1 MAGFLVPFATGALGK
16 VMDTREEQDQISG
29 AMIDAASEHYLT
41 TSNDEKLRLKNVEKV
56 YKDIKDAY
64 GINVAEAM
72 AHWGYLDSGD
82 LKEAYAW
89 IEKIGSTN
97 LNKLKT
103 ADIKDLQP
111 VFENNFTST
120 NKALESKENVLA
132 KNLNRGDLKN
142 LSDLY
147 FGKSIKKGKL
157 DSTRQFLFGGPT
169 LGEEDVVPSMLQLE
183 KEIDKEKATLE
194 EPDKQLLDVMSTLPL
209 GPIADASGAGF
220 TASEFR
226 LRQTDATDVA
236 LASLGLSGKY
246 TVENG
251 EIKPISFT
259 DLDGLQYAY
268 ASELISK
275 AFLVEGFNLDTYKQ
289 AGTVTANI
297 IRNDLNLVG
306 KSYVNF
312 KNAAP
317 PNVELLPEITKD
329 GKKAF
334 NQAGYQI
341 FLQSNVELLAKF
353 AVSKSYT
360 HRQLIIKRF
369 GDGTYARYFQKYL
382 EELDK
387 NPPN

>member
-16 VMDTREEQDQISG
+16 VMDIREEQDQISG
-29 AMIDAASEHYLT
+29 AMIDAASGHYLT
-41 TSNDEKLRLKNVEKV
+41 NLNDEKLKLKNVDKV
-56 YKDIKDAY
+56 YKNIEDAY
-64 GINVAEAM
+64 GTNVAEAM

-82 LKEAYAW
+82 LKEAYSW
-89 IEKIGSTN
+89 IEKIGPTN
-97 LNKLKT
+97 INKLKT
-103 ADIKDLQP
+103 ANIQDLQP
-111 VFENNFTST
+111 VFENNFAST
-120 NKALESKENVLA
+120 NKTIESKENVLA

-183 KEIDKEKATLE
+183 KEIGKEKATLE

-209 GPIADASGAGF
+209 GPIVDASGTGF
-220 TASEFR
+220 SASEFR
-226 LRQTDATDVA
+226 LRQTDAADVA
-236 LASLGLSGKY
+236 LSSLGLGGKY

-275 AFLVEGFNLDTYKQ
+275 AFLTEGFDLNTYKQ
-289 AGTVTANI
+289 AGTITANI
-297 IRNDLNLVG
+297 IRNDLNLVN
-306 KSYVNF
+306 KSFINF
-312 KNAAP
+312 KNAAA
-317 PNVELLPEITKD
+317 PNVELLPEIVKE
-329 GKKAF
+329 GKKVF
-334 NQAGYQI
+334 NQSGYEL

-353 AVSKSYT
+353 ASNKSYT
-360 HRQLIIKRF
+360 ARQLIIKRF
-369 GDGTYARYFQKYL
+369 GDGTYAKYFQKYL
-382 EELDK
+382 QELDQ
-387 NPPN
+387 PPPR